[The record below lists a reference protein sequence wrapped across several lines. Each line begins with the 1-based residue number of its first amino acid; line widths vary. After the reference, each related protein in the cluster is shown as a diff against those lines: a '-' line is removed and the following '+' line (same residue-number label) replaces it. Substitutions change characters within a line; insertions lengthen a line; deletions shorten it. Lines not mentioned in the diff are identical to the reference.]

1 MELTESRR
9 AHEQGWLWAA
19 KLLTGVL
26 IFGILILHLIVNHLV
41 AAEGLLSY
49 ADIVAY
55 YANPLIPLM
64 EGLFLVFVVT
74 HSLLGVR
81 GIVLDLSPP
90 ARAVRLLD
98 GLLLAVGLVAI
109 GYGLWLLFTIVGR
122 AAG

>member
-1 MELTESRR
+1 MEQTATRR

-26 IFGILILHLIVNHLV
+26 IFGILVLHLVVNHLV

-64 EGLFLVFVVT
+64 EGFFLVFVVA
-74 HSLLGVR
+74 HALLGVR

-98 GLLLAVGLVAI
+98 GALLAFGLLAVV
-109 GYGLWLLFTIVGR
+109 YGLWLLATIAGR
-122 AAG
+122 ATG